1 MSALVR
7 NVVPIKGNAKAAYSV
22 IIVAAGAG
30 NRVRSLG
37 SRSLIQITPTQ
48 TVLDKQ
54 IANINEA
61 FPNNEIILITGFDS
75 ERVMKAAPANIIKI
89 ENERYEETNIVRS
102 VAIGLHAARNSRVVI
117 IHGDLVFSYETLK
130 YAGFSDKSAL
140 IVSGSSEKRPD
151 KIGCIIDNG
160 IVEHMLYDL
169 PNQWAEIIY
178 LTGKELNLFSSIAK
192 RKDKEKLLDFEVINS
207 VIEKGGEFLPVS
219 PNKMSIIDIDSSKD
233 ILEAKAICKS

>member
-7 NVVPIKGNAKAAYSV
+7 NVVPIKGNAKGAYSV

-54 IANINEA
+54 IAQIKESL
-61 FPNNEIILITGFDS
+61 PNNEIILITGFDS

-89 ENERYEETNIVRS
+89 ENERFEETNVVRS
-102 VAIGLHAARNSRVVI
+102 IAIGLHAARHPNVVI
-117 IHGDLVFSYETLK
+117 IHGDLVFSTETLK
-130 YAGFSDKSAL
+130 YAGFSNRSGL
-140 IVSGSSEKRPD
+140 IVSNSQEKRQD

-160 IVEHMLYDL
+160 SVEHMLYDL

-192 RKDKEKLLDFEVINS
+192 RRDKERLLDFEVINS
-207 VIEKGGEFLPVS
+207 VIEKGGTFIPIS
-219 PNKMSIIDIDSSKD
+219 PHKMAAIDIDSSKD
-233 ILEAKAICKS
+233 IIEAKALCKN